1 MITLLSVPRKLRV
14 TNIWKEKLVM
24 FRKTQHIKTITPTT
38 NPVPKRNLDFVTL
51 VNASFAVE
59 LVWKP
64 VPPQQTSFLTNLL
77 GTILTSAAGLIPG
90 IGPVLA
96 VAFSVG
102 WQAMTDPDGFKVWA
116 KEGGWA
122 ESLVQ
127 AVVGSAPGAGKY
139 IDKRWIGKG
148 SFAANP
154 FGAPPA
160 IEMAPEAGD
169 EVSDSVEQKN
179 LDDYGPSPLL
189 LQGLLEL
196 ARDQKSEGEIGHEE
210 AGSEGGET
218 LSEARD
224 ANPDEEHGDRKNGEV
239 SSEGMEVV
247 LTSSALARAV
257 RTSIL
262 HAKDAVALEKWLETS
277 VVSEDARSGWV
288 D

>member
-1 MITLLSVPRKLRV
+1 VISLLSLPRNLRV
-14 TNIWKEKLVM
+14 TNIWKEKLIVL
-24 FRKTQHIKTITPTT
+24 RQTRSIKTITPTT

-59 LVWKP
+59 LTWRP

-77 GTILTSAAGLIPG
+77 GTILSSAAGLIPG

-102 WQAMTDPDGFKVWA
+102 WQAITDPDSFKAWA

-122 ESLVQ
+122 ESVIQ
-127 AVVGSAPGAGKY
+127 AVIGSAPGAGKY
-139 IDKRWIGKG
+139 IDKNWIGKG
-148 SFAANP
+148 SFSSTP
-154 FGAPPA
+154 FGAPLA

-189 LQGLLEL
+189 FQGLLDL
-196 ARDQKSEGEIGHEE
+196 ARDQKSKGEIGQEE

-218 LSEARD
+218 LSETRD
-224 ANPDEEHGDRKNGEV
+224 ANPDEEHGDREKCEV
-239 SSEGMEVV
+239 SSEEMEVA
-247 LTSSALARAV
+247 LKSSALARAV

-262 HAKDAVALEKWLETS
+262 PAKDAVALEKWLETS
-277 VVSEDARSGWV
+277 AVSEDARSSWV